1 VLFITVAGEGDITS
15 RGKVPGVA
23 GIVRKTSMRS
33 LVV

>member
-1 VLFITVAGEGDITS
+1 MLFITVAGEGDIS
-15 RGKVPGVA
+15 GSGKVPVVA